1 MGQPG
6 VPRPCGYVTAHK
18 GQGTK
23 TFVYGLILIL
33 DKSLSFSRR
42 HGKGYFIKR
51 SNGQIWQ
58 WDMWQ
63 PGMAIVDFT
72 NPGAWK
78 WFQDK
83 LEVLLD
89 MGVDCFKTDFGER
102 IPPTSYTMTDLTR
115 KRCTTTT
122 RISITNVCTSFWSES
137 SERTGSALC
146 PLCHRRRP
154 EIPCPLGGGD
164 CWSDYESMEESLRG
178 GLSLCMSGFWLLGA

>member
-1 MGQPG
+1 M
-6 VPRPCGYVTAHK
+6 
-18 GQGTK
+18 
-23 TFVYGLILIL
+23 YGLILIL

-58 WDMWQ
+58 W
-63 PGMAIVDFT
+63 GHVAAG
-72 NPGAWK
+72 NGNRRLYKPGAWK

-122 RISITNVCTSFWSES
+122 RISITNVCTRLL
-137 SERTGSALC
+137 ERKLGKGQAVLFARSATVGGQKF
-146 PLCHRRRP
+146 
-154 EIPCPLGGGD
+154 PCPLGRR
-164 CWSDYESMEESLRG
+164 LLV
-178 GLSLCMSGFWLLGA
+178 GL